1 MIKYNTN
8 KTSAYKQIKELVV
21 ALIAVIIL
29 AIMMVDAVKAEAVI
43 FHFEDGKHITL
54 QLESNERLDDYIIMY
69 DDAENNTHIYF
80 TNEFFN
86 LLANSE
92 SKEVRDLVA
101 TFKAKYQFSLIPE

>member
-8 KTSAYKQIKELVV
+8 KTSSYKQLKELVIG
-21 ALIAVIIL
+21 LIAIITL
-29 AIMMVDAVKAEAVI
+29 AIMMVDAVKAESVM

-54 QLESNERLDDYIIMY
+54 QLEADERQEDYIIYY
-69 DDAENNTHIYF
+69 DDVDNNTHIYF

-92 SKEVRDLVA
+92 NKEVRDLVA

>member
-8 KTSAYKQIKELVV
+8 KTSAYKQIKELVI
-21 ALIAVIIL
+21 ALIAIIIL
-29 AIMMVDAVKAEAVI
+29 AIMMVDAVKAEAVM

-54 QLESNERLDDYIIMY
+54 ELEDNERLDDYIIYY
-69 DDAENNTHIYF
+69 DDKDNNTHIYF

-86 LLANSE
+86 LLANHE

>member
-8 KTSAYKQIKELVV
+8 KTSAYKQLKELVV
-21 ALIAVIIL
+21 ALLAIIIL
-29 AIMMVDAVKAEAVI
+29 AIMMVDAVKAEAVM

-54 QLESNERLDDYIIMY
+54 QLEADERLDDYIVYY
-69 DDAENNTHIYF
+69 DDKDNNTHIYF

-86 LLANSE
+86 LLANHD